1 MRKIDAM
8 ERDDLRDRAGE
19 VNAGMLDTDRQRHV
33 PMSHHAEPERDMLW
47 FIAAQRTD
55 VVAAVK
61 AGPKAAGHVVSV
73 GGKGIYASLR
83 GTLTLSHDTAK
94 LDEIWSVVADTGFE
108 GGKSDPDVRLLP
120 LDVKLTGTLPDS
132 GKHFK
137 LP

>member
-8 ERDDLRDRAGE
+8 ERDELRDRAGE

-33 PMSHHAEPERDMLW
+33 PMSHHSEPERDMLC

-73 GGKGIYASLR
+73 GGKGIYASRR

-94 LDEIWSVVADTGFE
+94 LDEIWSVVADTRFE
-108 GGKSDPDVRLLP
+108 SGKSDPDVRLLP
-120 LDVKLTGTLPDS
+120 FSVKTTGTVPDS
-132 GKHFK
+132 GSHFK
-137 LP
+137 RP